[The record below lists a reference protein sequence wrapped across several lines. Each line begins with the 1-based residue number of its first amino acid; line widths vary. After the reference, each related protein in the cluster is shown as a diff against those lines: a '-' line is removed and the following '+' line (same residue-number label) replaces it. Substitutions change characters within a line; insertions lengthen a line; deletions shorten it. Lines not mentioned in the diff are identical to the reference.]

1 MGNSYERLTDILV
14 NQFEVR
20 PEGIRPDATFEE
32 LELDSLFL
40 VELTLVVK
48 RDLDVEIDED
58 AATPRSTVA
67 DVVKLI
73 EAQLDPAS

>member
-1 MGNSYERLTDILV
+1 MQNTYDRFTDILV

-20 PEGIRPDATFEE
+20 PEEIRPDVTFEE

-48 RDLDVEIDED
+48 RDLDVEINED
-58 AATPRSTVA
+58 DATPRSTVA